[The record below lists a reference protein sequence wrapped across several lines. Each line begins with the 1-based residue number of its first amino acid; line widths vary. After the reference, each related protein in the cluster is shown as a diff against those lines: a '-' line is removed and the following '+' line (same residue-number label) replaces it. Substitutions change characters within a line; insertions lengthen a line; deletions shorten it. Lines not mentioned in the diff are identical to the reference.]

1 MIVGPYC
8 DNQNMHGR
16 ALNLVLNHMA
26 KMGGPGLH
34 RLVSAGRVFR
44 RSMRLTALLYRII
57 RVLQMTSNM

>member
-1 MIVGPYC
+1 
-8 DNQNMHGR
+8 MHGR